1 MTTVDASIGA
11 EFTGPSATVLR
22 PRPAGLVHDVATIAA
37 RALRAI
43 PRDMESVMPPLFIA
57 VFFYIVN
64 IATLQDITTAQIA
77 TPGVEFDFK
86 AFMMCTSVLLGVTG
100 VSRAYALVLDIQDGY
115 FDRLLM
121 TPVKRLAILLGHIAA
136 DITVAIGLTIPVMLL
151 GWAYGAEFETGLA
164 GVPVFILLTASWSL
178 AFAGFGYSIALKT
191 GNPAAVQSSFM
202 LFFPFLFMTSSYMP
216 RDQLSPWLDTVAGFN
231 PVTYVLDGLRSLSM
245 IGWEWGELGQ
255 ALLAVAIVGT
265 LSMSMCFAALRGRIR
280 RGG

>member
-1 MTTVDASIGA
+1 MTTVDATLDYSAG
-11 EFTGPSATVLR
+11 GRSATVLR

-43 PRDMESVMPPLFIA
+43 PRDIESVMPPLFIA
-57 VFFYIVN
+57 IFFYIVN
-64 IATLQDITTAQIA
+64 VATLENVTSAQIQ
-77 TPGVEFDFK
+77 TPGFDFK

-136 DITVAIGLTIPVMLL
+136 DITVAIGLTIPVMLI
-151 GWAYGAEFETGLA
+151 GWAYGAHFETGIVGL
-164 GVPVFILLTASWSL
+164 PVFVLLTASWSL
-178 AFAGFGYSIALKT
+178 AFAGFGYAIALKT

-216 RDQLSPWLDTVAGFN
+216 RDQLSPWLDHVAAFN
-231 PVTYVLDGLRSLSM
+231 PVTYILDGLRSITM
-245 IGWEWGELGQ
+245 IGWEWAELGQ
-255 ALLAVAIVGT
+255 AALAVLIVGT
-265 LSMSMCFAALRGRIR
+265 ISMSMCFAALRGRIR
-280 RGG
+280 RGS

>member
-11 EFTGPSATVLR
+11 ELTGPSATVLR

-64 IATLQDITTAQIA
+64 IATLQDITSAQIQA
-77 TPGVEFDFK
+77 PGFDFK

-136 DITVAIGLTIPVMLL
+136 DITVAVGLTIPVMLL

-255 ALLAVAIVGT
+255 ALLAVAIVAT

-280 RGG
+280 RGS